1 MGAFETSF
9 GARLSRG
16 PRCCGKTGE
25 SKLCFMAVVFFSLSS
40 HIKLINLILVLLS
53 TAGCAHRNTAT
64 PITKP
69 RLRNTEASDSSASGD
84 DDIHHASD
92 GREAQ
97 DPAQRKGVVG
107 KNKSA
112 GARPAPTFQQVQ
124 EPQQQRSQEGGWG
137 SEDESLFAKE
147 TGVWGSDAQR
157 ILEVSLEAYSMV

>member
-1 MGAFETSF
+1 LG
-9 GARLSRG
+9 
-16 PRCCGKTGE
+16 
-25 SKLCFMAVVFFSLSS
+25 
-40 HIKLINLILVLLS
+40 
-53 TAGCAHRNTAT
+53 
-64 PITKP
+64 
-69 RLRNTEASDSSASGD
+69 NTEASDSSASGD

-107 KNKSA
+107 TNRST
-112 GARPAPTFQQVQ
+112 GVRPAPTSQQVQ

-157 ILEVSLEAYSMV
+157 ILEASLEAYSMV